1 MLYGSSYLNL
11 YNEKRKKKLSHTGG
25 DAAAEDADLVERRR
39 RVDLGDAADMDDG
52 VLAERRG
59 AEEVVHWLPSCGEP
73 CLAVADHGT
82 AVGVYAEEVAQVALL
97 RQAVPAV
104 AALAGE
110 HRQHVVAG
118 GKLRHPLAHTLH
130 NPMYT
135 YKQNYLEKFF
145 STSRYQNF

>member
-1 MLYGSSYLNL
+1 
-11 YNEKRKKKLSHTGG
+11 
-25 DAAAEDADLVERRR
+25 
-39 RVDLGDAADMDDG
+39 MDDG
-52 VLAERRG
+52 VLADRGG
-59 AEEVVHWLPSCGEP
+59 AEEVVHRLPSPGGEP
-73 CLAVADHGT
+73 GLAVADHGAT
-82 AVGVYAEEVAQVALL
+82 VGVDAEEVAQVALL

-130 NPMYT
+130 NPMHT